1 MIAQGVGAKTGR
13 RMGHVSMSG
22 PDGAIAR
29 LRGVPVGRRIF
40 IHVNNTN
47 PALLA
52 DSAERA
58 ELERAGWEV
67 AYRRHGAQPVI
78 DARYGNLPSADELEA
93 ALREIGAE
101 RYHILHPFHRLL
113 HTGKLDQGQVQAWAL
128 NRYYYQSRIPMKDA
142 ALLSRC
148 EDRELRREW
157 LVRLL
162 DHDGMG
168 EQEGGIARW
177 LRLCQGLGL
186 DPDYVRSEV
195 GILPATKFAVDAYVR
210 FVRERTLLEAVASSL
225 TELFAPKIHE
235 ERIPG
240 LLQHYS
246 FVSEEMV
253 AYFRRRLDQAPRDA
267 GFALAYV
274 REHADTPEKRAR
286 RRQGADL
293 QVRRALGAARRAA
306 PCLRAG
312 RRRAHGRLRPERLR
326 AGQGRGMSLDA
337 LSEAD
342 RVALPAWVRL
352 HFDRVRDRW
361 VLLAPERVLFPCAT
375 SVTILERLGEGRG
388 ARATWSTAL
397 ADEFEAPRATISAD
411 VRQMLQGLADQGFL
425 AVESGHG

>member
-1 MIAQGVGAKTGR
+1 M
-13 RMGHVSMSG
+13 
-22 PDGAIAR
+22 
-29 LRGVPVGRRIF
+29 
-40 IHVNNTN
+40 
-47 PALLA
+47 
-52 DSAERA
+52 
-58 ELERAGWEV
+58 
-67 AYRRHGAQPVI
+67 
-78 DARYGNLPSADELEA
+78 
-93 ALREIGAE
+93 
-101 RYHILHPFHRLL
+101 
-113 HTGKLDQGQVQAWAL
+113 QAWAL

-274 REHADTPEKRAR
+274 REHADTAEKRLAVAR
-286 RRQGADL
+286 GADL

-306 PCLRAG
+306 SRLRAG
-312 RRRAHGRLRPERLR
+312 RRRAHGRLPPERRR
-326 AGQGRGMSLDA
+326 AGQGGGMSLDA

-375 SVTILERLGEGRG
+375 SVTILERLGDGPRRS
-388 ARATWSTAL
+388 ADLVTAL

-411 VRQMLQGLADQGFL
+411 VRRMLQGLADQGFL